1 MCPSLSPAADIT
13 SAYWST
19 ISCSKS
25 GPACAPV
32 STVDRGGCVVD
43 AFAGDVP
50 AVGQPAQDVD
60 RLAGLQPDVRVGHQ
74 AGNDGRPAALGGVVV
89 RSEVCPEGYVV
100 DGDDEDLI
108 TGGGVGDGEAVEGE
122 AQMGGAGDGGLEEE
136 LRGRPHM
143 EVAAAPG
150 DQILT
155 STLA

>member
-100 DGDDEDLI
+100 AGDDDDL
-108 TGGGVGDGEAVEGE
+108 TQVEAWSTAKPSNVRPRWAGQAMVASKRSSE
-122 AQMGGAGDGGLEEE
+122 ADAT
-136 LRGRPHM
+136 RK
-143 EVAAAPG
+143 
-150 DQILT
+150 
-155 STLA
+155 